1 MIIHNVPKWIVAHN
15 VAKWIVLCNKAR
27 MILISSILASIFV
40 VKKEMELIPWSM
52 FFSLF
57 LGIENLKYLRSNQKK
72 KKVFPSLDLLSLSR
86 VQIRAVDSLFQKKIN
101 KKFHLGPSKTK
112 PLLVKSFQLGVS

>member
-1 MIIHNVPKWIVAHN
+1 VPKWIVAHN

-57 LGIENLKYLRSNQKK
+57 LGIENLKYLRSNPKK
-72 KKVFPSLDLLSLSR
+72 KRFFQVFTCSHYQESR
-86 VQIRAVDSLFQKKIN
+86 SEQ
-101 KKFHLGPSKTK
+101 
-112 PLLVKSFQLGVS
+112 